1 MLKPGLR
8 YSHIGIPTKD
18 RKDEYLPI
26 YLDACK
32 VRINDFNTEPYAVE
46 WLKFEEGSPF
56 PEILQKQAHV
66 AYECDNLEEA
76 MKGCKVL
83 VEPFEA
89 GPNLMCA
96 FVEVDGLGIELM
108 QFTK

>member
-1 MLKPGLR
+1 
-8 YSHIGIPTKD
+8 
-18 RKDEYLPI
+18 
-26 YLDACK
+26 
-32 VRINDFNTEPYAVE
+32 
-46 WLKFEEGSPF
+46 
-56 PEILQKQAHV
+56 
-66 AYECDNLEEA
+66 